1 MKISELINFKVK
13 LKKKYT
19 FGGQQL
25 VIRKEYGFAQNV
37 AQYRRP
43 RHLLKPK
50 NQETVTA
57 FKSCAGLF
65 SEPERTDALVLISRS
80 C

>member
-1 MKISELINFKVK
+1 M
-13 LKKKYT
+13 
-19 FGGQQL
+19 
-25 VIRKEYGFAQNV
+25 IRKEYGFAQNV